1 MVTRMM
7 TRFSALLLA
16 LAVVGAAVP
25 AAAAPVHTERAV
37 LAGGCFW
44 GMEAVFESLRGVRSV
59 VSGFAGGSASTA
71 HYEIVSTGM
80 TGHAESVEI
89 TFDPTEISYATL
101 LDVYFRVAHDP
112 TELNRQDP
120 DDGPQY
126 RSTIFY
132 TSDSQKQ
139 TARSTIA
146 ALTAAKVFAKPIVT
160 TVVPFTGFYAAEAY
174 HQHFAQLNPTYPYI
188 VYNDIPKLEALR
200 KKFPQLVAPKSV
212 AMALTHGS

>member
-1 MVTRMM
+1 MIA
-7 TRFSALLLA
+7 RFTALLAALA
-16 LAVVGAAVP
+16 LVGGAAPVS
-25 AAAAPVHTERAV
+25 AAPVHTERAV

-44 GMEAVFESLRGVRSV
+44 GMEAVFESLRGVTNV
-59 VSGFAGGSASTA
+59 VSGFSGGAADTA

-89 TFDPTEISYATL
+89 TYDPAQISYATL

-120 DDGPQY
+120 DDGTQY

-132 TSDSQKQ
+132 TSAAQKQ
-139 TARSTIA
+139 AAHQAIA
-146 ALTAAKVFAKPIVT
+146 ALTAEKVFKAPIVT
-160 TVVPFTGFYAAEAY
+160 TVVPFVAFYPAESY

-188 VYNDIPKLEALR
+188 VYNDVPKLRALR
-200 KKFPQLVAPKSV
+200 ERFPQLVKPNSV
-212 AMALTHGS
+212 AVQLTRSAA